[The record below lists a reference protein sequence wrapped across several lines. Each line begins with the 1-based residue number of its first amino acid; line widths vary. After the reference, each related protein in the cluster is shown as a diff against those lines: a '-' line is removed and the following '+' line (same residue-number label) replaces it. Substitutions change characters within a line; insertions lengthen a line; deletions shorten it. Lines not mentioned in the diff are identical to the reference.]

1 IAKSTSRISSPES
14 LRTNQPTLSR
24 KACSG
29 SLQQRTAV
37 ALAASQQRSR
47 SPHASSAQPPP
58 PRESATSASASSS
71 SSGSSGGGAGATDRP
86 SVVTPGPHMALR
98 SGPARAR
105 ARVPPPAP
113 QLPAARAALT
123 WPRLGGRRS
132 PRHAKAAGGGYCER
146 PVKPLE
152 LLTLTLRA
160 QSQGLGARRP
170 EPTEW
175 QRLPARGRWGH
186 LGRGQLHCCPC
197 TLSPPGSG
205 RVNAPRSA
213 WEPPDLD

>member
-1 IAKSTSRISSPES
+1 MAKSTSRISSPES

-58 PRESATSASASSS
+58 PREGATSASASSS

-86 SVVTPGPHMALR
+86 SAVTPGAHMAGADRRKCPGRGLGDPSVR
-98 SGPARAR
+98 ASVGPSPGAPLGPARP
-105 ARVPPPAP
+105 V
-113 QLPAARAALT
+113 LT

-132 PRHAKAAGGGYCER
+132 PRRAEAAGGGRSSQPER
-146 PVKPLE
+146 LPE
-152 LLTLTLRA
+152 LLTLTPRA
-160 QSQGLGARRP
+160 RP
-170 EPTEW
+170 P
-175 QRLPARGRWGH
+175 G
-186 LGRGQLHCCPC
+186 
-197 TLSPPGSG
+197 PGSG
-205 RVNAPRSA
+205 RS
-213 WEPPDLD
+213 EPPKMAEQCFLFSPPPHP